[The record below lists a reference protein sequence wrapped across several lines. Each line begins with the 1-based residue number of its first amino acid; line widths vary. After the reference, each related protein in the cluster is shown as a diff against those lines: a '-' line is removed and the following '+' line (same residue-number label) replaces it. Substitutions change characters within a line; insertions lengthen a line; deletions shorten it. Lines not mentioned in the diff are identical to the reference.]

1 MSEAEA
7 LELMV
12 GVAASL
18 GMSPEDC
25 EIVARHL
32 VDDELRGAVGMSRIF
47 IVADEVA
54 QHGRQ
59 RSEPI
64 TVARES
70 GITAVVNAGDTTA
83 SSSPSQRPNWRFRRP
98 RSLVSQSSA
107 PRTIGTGAHSAT
119 TWSWWRET
127 C

>member
-1 MSEAEA
+1 MAQAGGGDQVRIYEAEE
-7 LELMV
+7 LELMA
-12 GVAASL
+12 GVAARL

-54 QHGRQ
+54 RHGPQ

-70 GITAVVNAGDTTA
+70 EMTAVVNGGGHRSRGFAA
-83 SSSPSQRPNWRFRRP
+83 SRARLELSQ
-98 RSLVSQSSA
+98 
-107 PRTIGTGAHSAT
+107 
-119 TWSWWRET
+119 
-127 C
+127 